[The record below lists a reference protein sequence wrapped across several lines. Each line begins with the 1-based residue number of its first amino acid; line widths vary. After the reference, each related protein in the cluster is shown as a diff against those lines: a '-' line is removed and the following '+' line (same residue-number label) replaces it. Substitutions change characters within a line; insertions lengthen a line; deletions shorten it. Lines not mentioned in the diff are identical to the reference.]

1 MQITVEP
8 KDIEGIWRPL
18 TDAEAATVTGLAR
31 YAWLIL
37 AREVPGLG
45 QRVETDRDLEE
56 LVRFELAMALKRVL
70 ANPDFTRQMS
80 TTIDDA
86 TVSRTV
92 DQAVSAGLL
101 YFPESAL
108 ARLRPRRR
116 SGAFSINPR
125 W

>member
-1 MQITVEP
+1 MQIVVTPEDV
-8 KDIEGIWRPL
+8 EGIWRPL
-18 TDAEAATVTGLAR
+18 TDAEKATVGSLSR

-37 AREVPGLG
+37 AREVPGLAE
-45 QRVETDRDLEE
+45 RAATDMDLEE

-70 ANPDFTRQMS
+70 VNPDFTRQMS

-86 TVSRTV
+86 TVSRTI
-92 DQAVSAGLL
+92 DQAVSGGLL
-101 YFPESAL
+101 YFPEATL

-116 SGAFSINPR
+116 SGAFSINPS

>member
-1 MQITVEP
+1 MQIIVRPEDVES
-8 KDIEGIWRPL
+8 IWRPL
-18 TDAEAATVTGLAR
+18 TDAEKATVEGLAR

-37 AREVPGLG
+37 ARDVPGLA
-45 QRVETDRDLEE
+45 DRIASDPDLEE
-56 LVRFELAMALKRVL
+56 LARFEIAMALKRVL
-70 ANPDFTRQMS
+70 VNPDFTRQMS

-101 YFPESAL
+101 YFPEDAL

-116 SGAFSINPR
+116 SGAFSINPS

>member
-1 MQITVEP
+1 MQIIIDRSDV
-8 KDIEGIWRPL
+8 EGIWRPL
-18 TDAEAATVTGLAR
+18 TDAEAATIPALAR

-37 AREVPGLG
+37 AREVPGIG
-45 QRVETDRDLEE
+45 QAVESDEDLAD

-70 ANPDFTRQMS
+70 VNPDFTRQMS

-86 TVSRTV
+86 TVSRTI
-92 DQAVSAGLL
+92 DQAVSGGLL
-101 YFPESAL
+101 YFPEATL

-116 SGAFSINPR
+116 SGAFSINPS